1 MRAIAAPMP
10 LEPPGEHGNAHARTV
25 SSLGTMTCM
34 DRRERERIYGQWGGK
49 PGSTTIRATALL
61 GDAVARDL
69 EGSPLRRPAER
80 YRARNFRPTA
90 ESYIASLGGP
100 LPYMRRLRADRGGD
114 RRARAPAGRGA
125 GRAGWSSP
133 AATDEFAARWERLAR
148 RWRFDAVNEL
158 IERHNRFYPA
168 EARLPMDP
176 TTRDYALV
184 NGRPYR
190 LEPLDAAWI
199 LERFPASV
207 ELAA

>member
-1 MRAIAAPMP
+1 MAC
-10 LEPPGEHGNAHARTV
+10 V
-25 SSLGTMTCM
+25 
-34 DRRERERIYGQWGGK
+34 DRRERERIYGQWGGARIDDD
-49 PGSTTIRATALL
+49 PRDRAV

-69 EGSPLRRPAER
+69 EGSPLAGKPVR

-100 LPYMRRLRADRGGD
+100 LPYMRRLRQIAEETAEHERQLAE
-114 RRARAPAGRGA
+114 ARAELLAEGL
-125 GRAGWSSP
+125 
-133 AATDEFAARWERLAR
+133 DDFAVRWERLAR

-176 TTRDYALV
+176 KTRDYALV

-199 LERFPASV
+199 LERFPARA